1 MTHHVNSSERGG
13 PGRGVSSNGSDAPD
27 LDSDLV
33 IRAIEGMGKTVDQLQ
48 NGVER
53 QIRGLTEYV
62 NQCEKN
68 HREDMSHWRTVTE
81 ELSNLLKV
89 KAQSTQEVSSSYMQ
103 LAEHLAKFSKYLTMS
118 EVTLS
123 RVEQPLLNFLKI
135 APSLSDGSATTE
147 VSPWQTQEVLQ
158 AIAEA
163 KTNNQQM
170 QVELKQT
177 LRQMQRGAIASHP
190 KKETSIWTDLANWK
204 AALVW
209 FGMGSVFVAGMMYVV
224 FRGSGF
230 QQAMRAMQ
238 LQGGTVDA
246 RLERI
251 EIWLGIED
259 VSNEDLEFE
268 DRPMPEE

>member
-1 MTHHVNSSERGG
+1 MMQNINGDGRSAKA
-13 PGRGVSSNGSDAPD
+13 PGWSTSPPPSQEDDSLIQAVSDVA
-27 LDSDLV
+27 
-33 IRAIEGMGKTVDQLQ
+33 RTVDRLQ
-48 NGVER
+48 ISVER
-53 QIRGLTEYV
+53 QIRELTEHV
-62 NQCEKN
+62 NRYETN
-68 HREDMSHWRTVTE
+68 HQEDMGHWRTVTE

-103 LAEHLAKFSKYLTMS
+103 LAEHLAKFARYLTMS
-118 EVTLS
+118 EMTLS
-123 RVEQPLLNFLKI
+123 RVEQPLLNFLKV
-135 APSLSDGSATTE
+135 APSLSEGSATTGA
-147 VSPWQTQEVLQ
+147 SPWQTQEVLQ

-163 KTNNQQM
+163 KANNQQM

-230 QQAMRAMQ
+230 QQAMRTMQ

-251 EIWLGIED
+251 EIWLGIEG

-268 DRPMPEE
+268 GQPMPEE